1 MNFLTS
7 YRTVFLVLGLM
18 LFACSD
24 PIDNDKVSDKPE
36 GVRRTRD
43 AVIDLDEI
51 RELGKLKAII
61 DNSSTSYFIYKGQPM
76 GFEYE
81 LLSRFAK
88 HIEVDLEVELVDD
101 LGLMIEELRYNNG
114 DIIAANLTVTK
125 ERKEQIDYSNPILT
139 TRQVLVQRQLQA
151 DDIQKGKLLIESPME
166 LMDKKVYVQKASS
179 FYNRLNNLSEEIGG
193 DIEIQEVAG
202 NLTVEQMIEKVAEGE
217 IDYTVADEHV
227 AKINQAYYRNI
238 NIKTALSLDQQ
249 VAWGVRKESP
259 NLQIA
264 INEWLEDFKKTVD
277 FRVIYLK
284 YYGNTKLFRNRVQN
298 RLFTSKSGKLSDYDA
313 IVKQKAEIVGW
324 DWRLIT
330 SLIYQES
337 KFNPQ
342 ARSWVGAQGLMQL
355 MPSTSAEY
363 GLDSNATVAENI
375 EAGVRYLNWIDKQ
388 FEEKVHD
395 PYERQKFVIAAYN
408 VGLGHVFDAIRLA
421 ESRNLNAEKWE
432 GNVAEMLLKKSDP
445 EFYQDSVVYYGYCR
459 GREPY
464 HYVKEIYNRYNDYL
478 NITQSGDKLV
488 SM

>member
-1 MNFLTS
+1 MRLFKS
-7 YRTVFLVLGLM
+7 YHIVFLAIGL
-18 LFACSD
+18 LLSACSD
-24 PIDNDKVSDKPE
+24 KLDKELNKPKSDQ
-36 GVRRTRD
+36 
-43 AVIDLDEI
+43 AVIDLKEI
-51 RELGKLKAII
+51 KAAGKLKAII
-61 DNSSTSYFIYKGQPM
+61 DNSSTSYFIYKGQAM

-88 HIEVDLEVELVDD
+88 HIDVELEVETIDD
-101 LGLMIEELRYNNG
+101 MGEMIKALKNNQG
-114 DIIAANLTVTK
+114 DVIAANLTITK
-125 ERKEQIDYSNPILT
+125 KRKTEIDYSHPILT

-151 DDIQKGKLLIESPME
+151 KDIQKGKLLIESPTE
-166 LMDKKVYVQKASS
+166 LVDKKVYVQKASS
-179 FYNRLNNLSEEIGG
+179 FYNRLKNLSEEIGG

-202 NLTVEQMIEKVAEGE
+202 NFTVEQMIEKVAEGE

-238 NIKTALSLDQQ
+238 NINTALSLDQR
-249 VAWGVRKESP
+249 VAWGVRKESAD
-259 NLQIA
+259 LQIA
-264 INEWLEDFKKTVD
+264 IDNWLNDFKKTVD

-337 KFNPQ
+337 RFNPQ

-363 GLDSNATVAENI
+363 GLDSNASVSQNI
-375 EAGVRYLNWIDKQ
+375 EAGIRYLNWIENQ
-388 FEEKVHD
+388 FVEKVPD
-395 PYERQKFVIAAYN
+395 SIERQKFVIASYN

-421 ESRNLNAEKWE
+421 ESRDLDPERWE
-432 GNVAEMLLKKSDP
+432 DNVAEMLLKKSDP
-445 EFYQDSVVYYGYCR
+445 DYYQDSVVHYGYCR

-464 HYVKEIYNRYNDYL
+464 HYVKEIYNRYHDYL
-478 NITQSGDKLV
+478 NVTQSEDKLV
-488 SM
+488 SLN